1 MAAAR
6 QGTAP
11 TAFTGERT
19 IGITRRCGPKTQDST
34 RYEPV
39 LAAIDRN
46 VSPMID
52 ACFIRTSATTRQ
64 SCEHLRACYR
74 SLTRLF
80 KSIATARWQGCGN
93 RAATARREFG
103 GVKWKPAGPRP
114 GLGGPGGRRRARP
127 RTP

>member
-52 ACFIRTSATTRQ
+52 ACFIRTSATARQ

-93 RAATARREFG
+93 RAATARGEFRG
-103 GVKWKPAGPRP
+103 GKWKAACPLP
-114 GLGGPGGRRRARP
+114 GRAVPSRLLLA
-127 RTP
+127 RL